1 MSEQID
7 NVPNDETPA
16 EIRVAPQSVGV
27 LLKAARE
34 VRGLSV
40 SDIAQALKLGQRQV
54 EALER
59 DDWSG
64 LPGTTFSRGFVRN
77 YARMVG
83 LDPAPLMLHLDRLLE
98 KPIDTLAVPEAVPT
112 RISTSTKS
120 RDGLVVGLG
129 IGLLV
134 LAALA
139 YFLLPSDLN
148 PWRASIQ
155 GAIDGDGKSS
165 ELAAP
170 PTVPPQEAL
179 FPPDTPAQQ
188 LITPQATP
196 MSGAEMPEAAKPG
209 GATAVASV
217 EPVANPQLRFM
228 VAKESWVEVR
238 DRDGTVIY
246 SQRLPGGAEQV
257 VGGQG
262 PLSVTSGYAPG
273 VSLFLRGQIV
283 NLVPHTKGDVARLV
297 LE

>member
-7 NVPNDETPA
+7 N
-16 EIRVAPQSVGV
+16 APTNEMQAASLPSVGV
-27 LLKAARE
+27 LLQAARE
-34 VRGLSV
+34 GRGLQV

-64 LPGTTFSRGFVRN
+64 LPGTTFIRGFVRN
-77 YARMVG
+77 YARLVG
-83 LDPAPLMLHLDRLLE
+83 IDPGPLMLHLDRLLE
-98 KPIDTLAVPEAVPT
+98 KPVDTLAVPEAAPT
-112 RISTSTKS
+112 RISASTKS

-129 IGLLV
+129 VGLLV

-155 GAIDGDGKSS
+155 GLIDGDDKSA
-165 ELAAP
+165 EMAAQP
-170 PTVPPQEAL
+170 VDSPQEAL
-179 FPPDTPAQQ
+179 FPPDTSAQQ
-188 LITPQATP
+188 LITPQATVLP
-196 MSGAEMPEAAKPG
+196 GTEVPGEAAKP
-209 GATAVASV
+209 AETTVAAGV
-217 EPVANPQLRFM
+217 EPVANPQLRFV
-228 VAKESWVEVR
+228 VAKESWLEVR
-238 DRDGTVIY
+238 DRDDSVVF
-246 SQRLPGGAEQV
+246 SQRLPDGTEQL
-257 VGGQG
+257 VGGKG
-262 PLSVTSGYAPG
+262 PLSVTIGYAPG

>member
-7 NVPNDETPA
+7 NAPNDETPA
-16 EIRVAPQSVGV
+16 EIRVAPPSVGV

-34 VRGLSV
+34 GRGLSV
-40 SDIAQALKLGQRQV
+40 SEIAQALKLGQRQV

-64 LPGTTFSRGFVRN
+64 LPGTTFIRGFVRN

-83 LDPAPLMLHLDRLLE
+83 LDHAPLMLHLDRLLE

-112 RISTSTKS
+112 RISSSTKS

-170 PTVPPQEAL
+170 PTAPTQEAL

-196 MSGAEMPEAAKPG
+196 MTGAEMPGEAAKPG
-209 GATAVASV
+209 GATAASV

-238 DRDGTVIY
+238 DRDGTVVY
-246 SQRLPGGAEQV
+246 SQRLPAGAEQV

-262 PLSVTSGYAPG
+262 PLSVTIGYAPG
-273 VSLFLRGQIV
+273 VSVFLRGQIV